1 VRPRAPLGLPAP
13 APAPR
18 SALPPYPGS
27 RARGPL
33 AHLVGVPRA
42 ERPQE
47 PVAPPAPRKA
57 TASAPVAR
65 RTAKKGVQ
73 IVEGTPYSPTRLY
86 WPSGRM
92 RPMPGDDVYAVVAGI
107 MGASFV
113 SGKAVKRGNAVRV
126 VAQGKSRPASE
137 LWNVVGDP
145 AIEAAKAEKQRQ
157 KSDAATRKE
166 EIKREAVEAVDRHAE
181 SRGLVQVKSIDEVF
195 VGQTLHRLY
204 SEGEFGD
211 GDPSI
216 VHDDSITV
224 ADVGRDEWTYRNEYG
239 TAIPARVRGGG
250 WWRERSAPPA
260 PRKRWQHSG
269 GRPSYGTPKPAPIA
283 ARSAAV
289 APPPMRGI
297 TAGELV
303 SRYKSMPS
311 SASFVASRD
320 VPEGMAA
327 AGGDALF
334 TPRALA
340 ALQIGR
346 LLSRRVESEG
356 LGLAASK
363 VLDDLQTEAGR
374 VNAGQF
380 DRVTIRTK
388 LAFRGDEDLGAW
400 VVGIPTADGVVIDSA
415 DAIADDA
422 VIASGNAVPM
432 AAVLRGEVQ
441 GPSPAIITVDGERVT
456 ITRHALRLLGLVV
469 RRLRARGY
477 GDEDILA
484 NLRLT
489 LRQLKRD
496 VAKASVTVR
505 PGEPVMGTLW
515 FGGETTRLLVRDD
528 RGEFIVDA
536 DPPPRIERAEPEFS
550 PRIDYAA
557 VAQRV
562 GRVVTPKDLIPGDLV
577 FVPQN
582 ESGTR
587 LVVGHPRAIKHR
599 GNTDW
604 SVPAKDASG
613 RDFPMLLRDGV
624 RVEIVSTPLPHTQ
637 QEWPDPA
644 LWEVVGVPELAT
656 GDWIL
661 LRDPSAPDGVL
672 AVERIAPGP
681 QTDTLTLHLRDTSN
695 APVTI
700 AMHYA
705 ASVGRWPA
713 SKRLAVPMRPA

>member
-1 VRPRAPLGLPAP
+1 MARKPPTTCGVAIPRRPFPALPPAATRKAHVRRSGARPALAARAKAPEAVPARPRAPLGLPAP
-13 APAPR
+13 AAAPPR
-18 SALPPYPGS
+18 STPPFPGA

-33 AHLVGVPRA
+33 AHLVGTPRA
-42 ERPQE
+42 ERP
-47 PVAPPAPRKA
+47 K
-57 TASAPVAR
+57 APVA
-65 RTAKKGVQ
+65 
-73 IVEGTPYSPTRLY
+73 L
-86 WPSGRM
+86 
-92 RPMPGDDVYAVVAGI
+92 
-107 MGASFV
+107 
-113 SGKAVKRGNAVRV
+113 
-126 VAQGKSRPASE
+126 
-137 LWNVVGDP
+137 
-145 AIEAAKAEKQRQ
+145 
-157 KSDAATRKE
+157 
-166 EIKREAVEAVDRHAE
+166 
-181 SRGLVQVKSIDEVF
+181 
-195 VGQTLHRLY
+195 
-204 SEGEFGD
+204 
-211 GDPSI
+211 
-216 VHDDSITV
+216 
-224 ADVGRDEWTYRNEYG
+224 
-239 TAIPARVRGGG
+239 
-250 WWRERSAPPA
+250 PA
-260 PRKRWQHSG
+260 PRKRWQATG
-269 GRPSYGTPKPAPIA
+269 ERPSYGTPKPALPA
-283 ARSAAV
+283 PNVARSAAV
-289 APPPMRGI
+289 APPTMRGI
-297 TAGELV
+297 TAEELV

-311 SASFVASRD
+311 SAYFVASRD

-356 LGLAASK
+356 IGLAASK
-363 VLDDLQTEAGR
+363 VFDDLQAEAER
-374 VNAGQF
+374 VNAGQL
-380 DRVTIRTK
+380 DRVTVRAK

-400 VVGIPTADGVVIDSA
+400 VVGIPTEDGVVIDSA

-422 VIASGNAVPM
+422 VVASGNAVPM

-496 VAKASVTVR
+496 VAKASVTFR

-528 RGEFIVDA
+528 RGEFVVDA

-550 PRIDYAA
+550 PRVDYAA

-562 GRVVTPKDLIPGDLV
+562 GRVVAPMDLIPGDLV

-582 ESGTR
+582 EIGTR
-587 LVVGHPRAIKHR
+587 LVVGYPRAIKYR

-604 SVPAKDASG
+604 SIPAKDASG

-624 RVEIVSTPLPHTQ
+624 RVEIVATPLPHTN

-644 LWEVVGVPELAT
+644 LWEVVGVPELAP

-672 AVERIAPGP
+672 AVERVAPGP
-681 QTDTLTLHLRDTSN
+681 QPDTLALHLRDTSN
-695 APVTI
+695 SPVQI

-713 SKRLAVPMRPA
+713 SKRLALSMRSA